1 MLPERLARIR
11 AILDR
16 RQPDLT
22 VLLENVHKP
31 HNFSAILRT
40 CDAVGVLDAHAIVP
54 SRNRARIRASQ
65 TAKGSGRWVRV
76 HGYPT
81 LEEALPALR
90 SAGMHLLGAHLG
102 DGAVPFR
109 RIDFTRPTAILFG
122 QEKFGVSP
130 EAVAACDGFISI
142 PMVGMVESLNVSVAA
157 AVVLYEAERQRRA
170 AGYYDAPRLD
180 ARTYARTLFEW
191 LYPEIAAY
199 CQRRGAPY
207 PRLSDEGELLDP
219 LPR

>member
-11 AILDR
+11 SVLDR

-31 HNFSAILRT
+31 HNFSAIVRT
-40 CDAVGVLDAHAIVP
+40 CDAVGVLDAHAVVP
-54 SRNRARIRASQ
+54 ARNRIRASQ

-76 HGYPT
+76 HSYPT
-81 LEEALPALR
+81 LEEALRPLR
-90 SAGMHLLGAHLG
+90 QAGIRVIGAHLG
-102 DGAVPFR
+102 EGAVPFR
-109 RIDFTRPTAILFG
+109 EIDFTRPTAVLFG

-130 EAVAACDGFISI
+130 EAVAACDGFLTI

-157 AVVLYEAERQRRA
+157 AVVLYEAERQRQA
-170 AGYYDAPRLD
+170 SGYYDAPRLD
-180 ARTYARTLFEW
+180 EASYRRTLFEW

-199 CQRRGAPY
+199 CQRRGVSY